1 MKKIVL
7 TVVVG
12 CALLFWGS
20 VESEAQ
26 LNFGIKSLTIHNSIN
41 PMDQSLGSYFGANI
55 GENVVLL
62 GGINYGRLGLSVEA
76 SAGDLTVKEDM
87 SFSYIMP
94 HGGLKFYL
102 RPREEGG
109 VSPYFMGEL
118 VKSFGSVDLGG
129 LGEELDLE
137 EAEDIIKDVLSPF
150 GMVAGFGSEY
160 YFSDSFGIGG
170 EVGLRLF
177 FTSTEVGEGEGKVK
191 VSLNQYSIYSGF
203 TFNFNL

>member
-7 TVVVG
+7 SAVVG
-12 CALLFWGS
+12 CLLFFWGS

-26 LNFGIKSLTIHNSIN
+26 FNFGVKSLTFHNSIN
-41 PMDQSLGSYFGANI
+41 PMDQSLGSYFGANV

-62 GGINYGRLGLSVEA
+62 GGFDYGRLGLSVEV
-76 SAGDLTVKEDM
+76 SAGGLTVKEDM

-94 HGGLKFYL
+94 HGGVKFYL
-102 RPREEGG
+102 RPREEGQ
-109 VSPYFMGEL
+109 VSPYILGEL
-118 VKSFGSVDLGG
+118 FKSFGGVDLGG

-160 YFSDSFGIGG
+160 YFSDNFGIGG
-170 EVGLRLF
+170 EVGLRLV
-177 FTSTEVGEGEGKVK
+177 FTSTEVGEGEGKVE
-191 VSLNQYSIYSGF
+191 VSVNRYSMYGGF